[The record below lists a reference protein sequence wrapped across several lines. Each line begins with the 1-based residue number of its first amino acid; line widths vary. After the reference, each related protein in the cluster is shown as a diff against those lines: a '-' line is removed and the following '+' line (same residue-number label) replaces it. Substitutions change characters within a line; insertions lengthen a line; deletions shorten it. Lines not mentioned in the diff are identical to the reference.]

1 MAHVSNCITVNVKA
15 MLGLLLCYLDVAH
28 KALLVIS

>member
-1 MAHVSNCITVNVKA
+1 MAHVSNCITVNGKA
-15 MLGLLLCYLDVAH
+15 MLGLLLWYLDVAH